1 MASVVNIYARAFA
14 DVVLEKRLDPAKT
27 LAEAQQMSSLVRE
40 NKALREVWQA
50 PSVSADQKRAV
61 LDAIR
66 VIVQNLRE
74 SSRWAE
80 KYLGMSGA
88 QLFVLQKLDEAPAQS
103 VNGLAARTHTHQSSV
118 SAIVARLVERG
129 LVTRARS
136 KQDGRTIELMLSPLG
151 RRVVSRAPD
160 AAQERLIRAIEQ
172 LSPARRRSL
181 ASALSA
187 LGRAVGTTDRQPTM
201 FFEDRH
207 AGRRRNLPH
216 A

>member
-1 MASVVNIYARAFA
+1 MGSHTSSGA
-14 DVVLEKRLDPAKT
+14 DV
-27 LAEAQQMSSLVRE
+27 
-40 NKALREVWQA
+40 
-50 PSVSADQKRAV
+50 RAV

-181 ASALSA
+181 ASALTA
-187 LGRAVGTTDRQPTM
+187 LGRAVGTTDRQPAM

-207 AGRRRNLPH
+207 ADRRRNLPH

>member
-1 MASVVNIYARAFA
+1 MGTHTSRAS
-14 DVVLEKRLDPAKT
+14 
-27 LAEAQQMSSLVRE
+27 
-40 NKALREVWQA
+40 EV
-50 PSVSADQKRAV
+50 RAV

-80 KYLGMSGA
+80 KYVGMSGA

-103 VNGLAARTHTHQSSV
+103 LNALAARTHTHQSSV
-118 SAIVARLVERG
+118 SAIVTRLAERG
-129 LVTRARS
+129 LVTRVRS
-136 KQDGRTIELMLSPLG
+136 KLDGRTIELMLSPLG

-160 AAQERLIRAIEQ
+160 AAQERLIQAVEQ
-172 LSPARRRSL
+172 LSPGRRRSL
-181 ASALSA
+181 ASALAA
-187 LGRAVGTTDRQPTM
+187 LGDAIGAVDRQPAM

-207 AGRRRNLPH
+207 ANRRRNLTH